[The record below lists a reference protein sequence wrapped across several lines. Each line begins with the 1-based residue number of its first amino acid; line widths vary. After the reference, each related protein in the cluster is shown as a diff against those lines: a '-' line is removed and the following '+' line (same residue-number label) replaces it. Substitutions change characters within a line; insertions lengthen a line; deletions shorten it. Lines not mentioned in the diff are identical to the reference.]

1 MSTDI
6 RLFTPGPLNT
16 SGQVRAAMNID
27 VGSRT
32 PTLSEVTR
40 KIRTS
45 LQNIADCS
53 SAYTAVLLQ
62 GSGTFALE
70 AMVTSLIS
78 TQEHFVLVVS
88 NGVYGDRIGQICQ
101 VHSIKHMLLKLDT
114 SMPINTSLVEEAL
127 RQNNKITHIIAVQ
140 FETAIGVLN
149 DVNSLLQVAAIH
161 HSEVMIDAMSSF
173 GALPIDYSNPVL
185 TAVASSANKC
195 LHSVPGVSFVIVRVE
210 KLLNSA
216 NPRTLSLD
224 LKAQYQEFEKS
235 GQWRFTPPT
244 HALLAFSAAID
255 EFINAG
261 GMQARLQHYNA
272 LNKQLIHGLAAID
285 IHPAIAIEYR
295 APMITTFIIN
305 DQMLSFNFLYKELLN
320 HGLVIYPSSFIQEK
334 SFRVGCIGDINSSDI
349 DELINS
355 IGHICKAVVRND

>member
-1 MSTDI
+1 MSTDT

-16 SGQVRAAMNID
+16 SAQVRAAMNTD

-40 KIRTS
+40 KIRAS
-45 LQNIADCS
+45 LQEIANCS
-53 SAYTAVLLQ
+53 PDYTAVLLQ

-70 AMVTSLIS
+70 AMVTSLLT

-101 VHSIKHMLLKLDT
+101 VHGIKHILLKLET
-114 SMPINTSLVEEAL
+114 TMPINASLVEEAL
-127 RQNNKITHIIAVQ
+127 RQNNKITHIVAVQ

-161 HSEVMIDAMSSF
+161 NCEVMIDAMSSF
-173 GALPIDYSNPVL
+173 GALPIDYSSPAL

-195 LHSVPGVSFVIVRVE
+195 LHSVPGVSFVIVRLE
-210 KLLNSA
+210 KLLGSA
-216 NPRTLSLD
+216 NPRTISLD

-261 GMQARLQHYNA
+261 GIQARLQHYSA
-272 LNKQLIHGLAAID
+272 LNKQLIDGLGAIN
-285 IHPAIAIEYR
+285 IHPAIATEYR

-305 DQMLSFNFLYKELLN
+305 NEMLSFKFLYNELFKY
-320 HGLVIYPSSFIQEK
+320 GLVIYPSSFIQEK

-355 IGHICKAVVRND
+355 IEHICKAVIRSD